1 MPEKFKSLSPAEFF
15 YRNREIAGFSN
26 PARALY
32 QTVRE
37 LVENALDATDC
48 YGILPTIQVEISRE
62 SNEAPHYRVT
72 VADNGIGIPPEHV
85 PQAFGQVLYGSKYVL
100 KQTRG
105 MFGLGVKMAILY
117 GQITTGKPVIVET
130 VPYRSKYKYSFK
142 ILIDIEKNQ
151 PIVLERKVRKLKR
164 RRHGTL
170 VSVVVEGDWGR
181 AKSRIIEYIKRTAM
195 VAPYANIYFK
205 DPDGNVHHYPRVI
218 RKLPPP
224 PKETKPHPHGVDI
237 ELLKTLISNIE
248 ANTLLEF
255 LIKAFQ
261 SVGEK
266 AAKEFL
272 EFAKLDPNIKP
283 SELSIDDLKYLA
295 MKLKEF
301 NGFKSPRGTSL
312 SPLGEEIIEAG
323 LKQILKPEFV
333 VAVTRKP
340 SAYSG
345 HPFIV
350 EVGIA
355 YGGQIPPA
363 ETPYLYRFAN
373 KIPLLYDEKADVAW
387 KVVTE
392 EIDWRNYGVTF
403 PAPLAILTHIC
414 STKVPYKGVGKES
427 VAEVPEVE
435 RELKNAIR
443 EAARK
448 LKTYISKKMR
458 ELEAKKKIVALA
470 KYIPEVSESLAVI
483 SRPPTGE
490 HNGLSPE
497 QIAKMLYKILEVKL
511 EKLGLKGKFDLS
523 KIKVKIST

>member
-15 YRNREIAGFSN
+15 YRNREIAGFAN
-26 PARALY
+26 PVRALY

-48 YGILPTIQVEISRE
+48 FSILPTIHVEIARDSE
-62 SNEAPHYRVT
+62 EAPHYRVT
-72 VADNGIGIPPEHV
+72 VADNGIGIPPEYV
-85 PQAFGQVLYGSKYVL
+85 PQAFGRVLYGSKYVL
-100 KQTRG
+100 KQSRG

-130 VPYRSKYKYSFK
+130 VPRRSKYKYSFK

-151 PIVLERKVRKLKR
+151 PIVLERKIKKLKK

-181 AKSRIIEYIKRTAM
+181 AKSRIIEYIKRTAI

-205 DPDGNVHHYPRVI
+205 DPEGNVYQYPRVI

-237 ELLKTLISNIE
+237 EMLKALISSVE
-248 ANTLLEF
+248 AETLLEF
-255 LIKAFQ
+255 LTKAFQ

-266 AAKEFL
+266 AALEFL
-272 EFAKLDPNIKP
+272 KFAELDPNVKP
-283 SELSIDDLKYLA
+283 TDLSIEDLKYLTR
-295 MKLKEF
+295 KLKEF
-301 NGFKSPRGTSL
+301 DGFRNPRGASL

-363 ETPYLYRFAN
+363 ETPHLYRFAN

-392 EIDWRNYGVTF
+392 GIGWKNYGISF
-403 PAPLAILTHIC
+403 PAPVAVLTHIC

-427 VAEVPEVE
+427 VADVPEIE
-435 RELKNAIR
+435 RELRNALR
-443 EAARK
+443 EAARR
-448 LKTYISKKMR
+448 LKTYISKKTR
-458 ELEAKKKIVALA
+458 EIEAKKKIVALV
-470 KYIPEVSESLAVI
+470 KYIPEVSDSLAVI
-483 SRPPTGE
+483 SKPPTGE
-490 HNGLSPE
+490 GDGLSSE
-497 QIAKMLYKILEVKL
+497 QIAKLLYQILEIKL
-511 EKLGLKGKFDLS
+511 EKLGLKGKVDLS
-523 KIKVKIST
+523 KIKVQIGM